1 MDRLTLCLKEECLG
15 QSEVPQLQEG
25 DSMHGGV
32 VGRRVVQRSD
42 YQNTGG
48 EGGGDTCQVCCPSNM
63 ATLARDMV
71 RKASKEVDTV
81 VRAVKLEGI
90 CCPGLRN

>member
-25 DSMHGGV
+25 DSM
-32 VGRRVVQRSD
+32 VGWWK
-42 YQNTGG
+42 
-48 EGGGDTCQVCCPSNM
+48 GGDTCQVCCPSNM

-71 RKASKEVDTV
+71 RKASKEVETV
-81 VRAVKLEGI
+81 VRAVKLGGI

>member
-1 MDRLTLCLKEECLG
+1 M
-15 QSEVPQLQEG
+15 
-25 DSMHGGV
+25 
-32 VGRRVVQRSD
+32 GRRFVQRSD

-81 VRAVKLEGI
+81 VRAVKLGGI

>member
-1 MDRLTLCLKEECLG
+1 ME
-15 QSEVPQLQEG
+15 
-25 DSMHGGV
+25 
-32 VGRRVVQRSD
+32 RRFVQRSD

-71 RKASKEVDTV
+71 RKASKETQWSGQLNWEEFVALD
-81 VRAVKLEGI
+81 
-90 CCPGLRN
+90 